1 MKQRLGVALSVLFI
15 LGACLMMGMLGAW
28 AGPIAVRQDVAR
40 AGSGGISR
48 LAGAGAPGEVASGH
62 TTSQAST
69 LDTSLAADASSLDG
83 CLDPWLPIAV
93 ALLSGV
99 IVVRISCLRH
109 DASEGS

>member
-62 TTSQAST
+62 TMSQVGAH
-69 LDTSLAADASSLDG
+69 DTSRAVDASSTENG
-83 CLDPWLPIAV
+83 LDPWLPIAV